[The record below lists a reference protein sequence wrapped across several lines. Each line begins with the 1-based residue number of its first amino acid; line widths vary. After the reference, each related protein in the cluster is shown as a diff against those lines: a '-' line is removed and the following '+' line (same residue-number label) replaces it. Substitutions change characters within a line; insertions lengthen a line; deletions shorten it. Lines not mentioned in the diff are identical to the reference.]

1 MIKLKLVLYFM
12 LFKKKKIQVD
22 HRPKYQRQNN
32 KGFRRLKGKYIY
44 DFDGRQ
50 RFLTQNINIL
60 TLKEK
65 K

>member
-1 MIKLKLVLYFM
+1 M
-12 LFKKKKIQVD
+12 LLKKKIQVD

-50 RFLTQNINIL
+50 RFLTQNTNIL
-60 TLKEK
+60 TVKEK

>member
-1 MIKLKLVLYFM
+1 M
-12 LFKKKKIQVD
+12 LLKKKKIQVD

-32 KGFRRLKGKYIY
+32 KGFRSLKGKYIY

-65 K
+65 R

>member
-1 MIKLKLVLYFM
+1 MIKLKLVLYLM
-12 LFKKKKIQVD
+12 LLKKKIQVD
-22 HRPKYQRQNN
+22 HRHKYQRQNN

-50 RFLTQNINIL
+50 RFLTQNTNIL
-60 TLKEK
+60 TVKQK

>member
-1 MIKLKLVLYFM
+1 MIKPKLVLYLM
-12 LFKKKKIQVD
+12 LLKKKKIQVD

-32 KGFRRLKGKYIY
+32 KGFRSLKGKYIY

-65 K
+65 R